1 MTSPGCIWTLAKI
14 LHLAADAGVES
25 DAALPPPQGVA
36 AAAADALSAAAQ
48 SSPEAVQSAAAAAAS
63 AAASVA
69 SHAAGSS
76 APSLTVSLF
85 LILVAAIFLI
95 GVLGEIVFEKTG
107 IPDVVWLI
115 LVGIFVGPVSG
126 LASREVLAQVAPYF
140 GALTLIIVLFNG
152 GSELKLGELKQ
163 AAARASILALLTFLF
178 SAVALMLLSMGAK
191 SMGWLPAEWT
201 WMHGV
206 CLGCILG
213 GSSSIVVMPALKKA
227 KLNAELTNLTNLE
240 SALTDSFCVVGVGA
254 AIQIMLTGSGDLVA
268 AAQAL
273 GKSFGIGIAVGGV
286 AGILGILILRRLSK
300 SEHAYPLTLGAL
312 IVLYVIVDGLEGSA
326 ALAIL
331 TTAIML
337 GNAKAFSRKIGLAK
351 DAFLDQGIKDVH
363 GQVAFFIKS
372 FFFTFIGAMI
382 GAPWGLVSLGI
393 VLGVMLL
400 AVRIPAVFL
409 ATAGSTLDMDSR
421 KIASVFLPR
430 GMAAGVLAMMPN
442 AMGVP
447 GTKELPVLVFAAI
460 VTTIIL
466 FSAGFPLLKLMIA
479 RRVQAEASVQNAA
492 AQQAERLEAV
502 VGPDILHQKAAADA
516 GTEAGHEGESAPRD
530 GEAESSKEAPS
541 ANDNGDHGEAPPTEP
556 AAASASEV
564 SAPASGEAP
573 ETPAADSAQKDES
586 ESKPAAQAEEHSEPG
601 A

>member
-1 MTSPGCIWTLAKI
+1 MTSLGCIWPLAN
-14 LHLAADAGVES
+14 LFHLAE
-25 DAALPPPQGVA
+25 A
-36 AAAADALSAAAQ
+36 AAANPETGAEAVSSAVPEALQAAA
-48 SSPEAVQSAAAAAAS
+48 EAASTAAAAAS
-63 AAASVA
+63 QAS
-69 SHAAGSS
+69 GS
-76 APSLTVSLF
+76 APTLTVSLF

-163 AAARASILALLTFLF
+163 AAARASLLAVLTFLF

-254 AIQIMLTGSGDLVA
+254 AIQIMLTGSGDAAA

-273 GKSFGIGIAVGGV
+273 GKSFGIGIAAGGV
-286 AGILGILILRRLSK
+286 AGILGILLLRRLAK

-337 GNAKAFSRKIGLAK
+337 GNAKAFSRKIGLAE

-382 GAPWGLVSLGI
+382 GAPWGLVAVGIFLG
-393 VLGVMLL
+393 LMLL

-430 GMAAGVLAMMPN
+430 GMAGGVLAMMPH

-447 GTKELPVLVFAAI
+447 GTKDLPVMVFATI

-479 RRVQAEASVQNAA
+479 RRTQAKASVKAA
-492 AQQAERLEAV
+492 AEEQAERLEAV
-502 VGPDILHQKAAADA
+502 VAPFAPHPKKSEGGEAAAEEPEAQTHEAPADSSGAQPDA
-516 GTEAGHEGESAPRD
+516 EAVSSAP
-530 GEAESSKEAPS
+530 
-541 ANDNGDHGEAPPTEP
+541 
-556 AAASASEV
+556 
-564 SAPASGEAP
+564 
-573 ETPAADSAQKDES
+573 PAADPAFSAPS
-586 ESKPAAQAEEHSEPG
+586 PASPTDNVPKS
-601 A
+601 

>member
-1 MTSPGCIWTLAKI
+1 MTSSGCIWTLAKI
-14 LHLAADAGVES
+14 LHRAADAGMES
-25 DAALPPPQGVA
+25 DAALASPQDA
-36 AAAADALSAAAQ
+36 AATASDALSAAAQ
-48 SSPEAVQSAAAAAAS
+48 ASPDVLQSAAAAAAS

-69 SHAAGSS
+69 SHAVGSS

-163 AAARASILALLTFLF
+163 AAARASLLALLTFLF
-178 SAVALMLLSMGAK
+178 SAVALTLLSMGAK
-191 SMGWLPAEWT
+191 SMGWLPVEWT

-254 AIQIMLTGSGDLVA
+254 AIQIMLTGSGDLGA

-286 AGILGILILRRLSK
+286 AGILGILLLRRLAK

-337 GNAKAFSRKIGLAK
+337 GNAKAFSRKIGLAE

-382 GAPWGLVSLGI
+382 GAPWGLVALGI
-393 VLGVMLL
+393 FLGVMLL

-409 ATAGSTLDMDSR
+409 ATAGSKLDMDSR

-447 GTKELPVLVFAAI
+447 GTKELPVMVFASI
-460 VTTIIL
+460 VTTILL
-466 FSAGFPLLKLMIA
+466 FSTGFPLLKLMIA

-502 VGPDILHQKAAADA
+502 VGPDILHQKAAA

-564 SAPASGEAP
+564 SAPASGGEAP